1 MKKNAD
7 SVPFSDLRR
16 IHKSI
21 IQDLLNVTEELLE
34 SSQFILGKQLSEFE
48 EKFSSY
54 IGSKCGAGVASGADA
69 LFLALKAIGV
79 KQGDE
84 VITVNNTF
92 NATVDAIIRA
102 GASPRIIDINENDL
116 LINLDL
122 LKQAVS
128 KKTKAIIP
136 VHLYGNPVNMSL
148 IEELRNEL
156 APDVKIIQDAA
167 QAHGATYNNKPL
179 GNFGDVVCYSFYPSK
194 NLGALGDGGFIASND
209 SEFINQIKVLRNCGQ
224 KQKNTHTEV
233 GFNSRLDN
241 LQAAYLLIK
250 LKKLEDWNQSRRT
263 IAFKYQESLQEC
275 NGVQIVNETQK
286 GKNVYHLFVIRMK
299 KREELI
305 NSFQRQNIQFGI
317 HYPVPINLTE
327 AYENFNFFK
336 KSFPVSEQV
345 AKEIISI
352 PIFPYMKDEEVAK
365 VVNTIKQTSRSFT
378 DQ

>member
-16 IHKSI
+16 IHKSL
-21 IQDLLNVTEELLE
+21 IQDLLNVTEELLG
-34 SSQFILGKQLSEFE
+34 SSQFILGKQLLEFE
-48 EKFSSY
+48 EKFSNY
-54 IGSKCGAGVASGADA
+54 IGSKHGAGVASGADA

-148 IEELRNEL
+148 IEELRNEI